1 MKDGFES
8 RLTVVLQKA
17 LNENGVNPHGGEL
30 ARIVDSVSKFVSDE
44 TGVVVK
50 QESDKIHAQITAD
63 AKAKVEADAKAKAE
77 AEAKSKPEAPAP
89 APKP

>member
-30 ARIVDSVSKFVSDE
+30 ARIVDSVSLFVALETEAVVSDPKE
-44 TGVVVK
+44 VAKVQV
-50 QESDKIHAQITAD
+50 EI
-63 AKAKVEADAKAKAE
+63 KAKADAKAKAE
-77 AEAKSKPEAPAP
+77 AEAKSKPEAPAS